1 MKRKSLFVVIF
12 DFYGLSEGQVFIAMR
27 KKSSVY
33 IETIW
38 IWKVGLFS
46 LFIFAFHLLQW
57 IVLLFYIMKVSV
69 LILIV
74 DYLSTF
80 NFFNISL
87 YCMHKNPTIQMLFV
101 IIDHVS
107 LFGTLFSQQICFL
120 NLPINILFIIEFP
133 PTLFWEHVKN

>member
-12 DFYGLSEGQVFIAMR
+12 DCYGLSESQVFIAMR
-27 KKSSVY
+27 KKAQS
-33 IETIW
+33 ILKPFW

-57 IVLLFYIMKVSV
+57 IVLLFYIMKVCV

-120 NLPINILFIIEFP
+120 NLHINILFIIEFP
-133 PTLFWEHVKN
+133 QHFFGSM

>member
-133 PTLFWEHVKN
+133 PTFFREHVKN